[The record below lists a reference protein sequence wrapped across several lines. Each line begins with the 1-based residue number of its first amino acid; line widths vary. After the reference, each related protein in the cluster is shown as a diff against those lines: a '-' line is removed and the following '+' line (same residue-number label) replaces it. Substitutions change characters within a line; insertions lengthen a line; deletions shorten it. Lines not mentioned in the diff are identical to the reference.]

1 MIEAGMTKTPRTP
14 LRILMLATDAH
25 GGFGGIAQY
34 NRDVLDAL
42 SAMDGVA
49 SVVVVPRLIDIGV
62 PPTGVPPARATAP
75 DLAPVP
81 DAIAALNLPPKVQ
94 YDLRG
99 AAGRLAFI
107 WTSLRQARGGGFDLI
122 HCAHINLLPVATLV
136 SRLTRAP
143 LLLAIHGIDA
153 WQPRGRL
160 SAWLAGRAP
169 ALVVSVSAFTL
180 RRFQVWTGTPDS
192 CTALVP
198 NTIRADRYGLG
209 PKRPDL
215 LARHGLHGK
224 TVIMTFG
231 RMAPGERYKGFDEV
245 IASLPDLIRHRS
257 DLVYLAA
264 GDGPDCPRLQ
274 AKAQALGVADRV
286 VFPGRIAEADKADYY
301 RLADAYVMPSYGEGF
316 GIVILEALA
325 CGIPVVAS
333 LADGTQEAVRAGAL
347 GLLVQPHDPHALQ
360 DAILQAIRQ
369 PKQIPAGLDYFSHDQ
384 FTRRLAAA
392 LDRATGAV
400 PAQPAQRSA

>member
-1 MIEAGMTKTPRTP
+1 MTKTHRSP

-42 SAMDGVA
+42 SALDGVA
-49 SVVVVPRLIDIGV
+49 RVVVVPRMID
-62 PPTGVPPARATAP
+62 ATA
-75 DLAPVP
+75 
-81 DAIAALNLPPKVQ
+81 ALSLPPKVQ

-99 AAGRLAFI
+99 AIGLLAFI
-107 WTSLRQARGGGFDLI
+107 RSSLLQAIRGGGFDLI

-153 WQPRGRL
+153 WQPRGRV
-160 SAWLAGRAP
+160 SAWLAGRVP

-180 RRFQVWTGTPDS
+180 RRFQAWSGTPDPR
-192 CTALVP
+192 TALVP

-245 IASLPDLIRHRS
+245 IASLPALIRHRP

-264 GDGPDCPRLQ
+264 GDGPDRPRLQ
-274 AKAQALGVADRV
+274 AKAQAIGVADRV

-325 CGIPVVAS
+325 CGLPVVAS
-333 LADGTQEAVRAGAL
+333 RADGTQEAVRAGAL
-347 GLLVQPHDPHALQ
+347 GLLVPPDDPQALQ

-392 LDRATGAV
+392 LDCATGAV

>member
-1 MIEAGMTKTPRTP
+1 MTKTPRSP
-14 LRILMLATDAH
+14 LRILMLATEAH

-34 NRDVLDAL
+34 NRDVLEAL
-42 SAMDGVA
+42 SALDGVA
-49 SVVVVPRLIDIGV
+49 SVVVVPRLIDVGV
-62 PPTGVPPARATAP
+62 LPVGDQPVRAGAP
-75 DLAPVP
+75 DLGPVP
-81 DAIAALNLPPKVQ
+81 DVSAALNLPPKVQ

-107 WTSLRQARGGGFDLI
+107 RASLRQARGGGFDLI
-122 HCAHINLLPVATLV
+122 HCAHINLLPVAALV

-160 SAWLAGRAP
+160 NAWLAGRVP
-169 ALVVSVSAFTL
+169 VLVVSVSAFTL
-180 RRFQVWTGTPDS
+180 RRFQTWTGIPDS
-192 CTALVP
+192 RTALVP

-209 PKRPDL
+209 PRRPDL

-245 IASLPDLIRHRS
+245 IDSLPALICHRP

-264 GDGPDCPRLQ
+264 GDGPDRPRLQ

-325 CGIPVVAS
+325 C
-333 LADGTQEAVRAGAL
+333 
-347 GLLVQPHDPHALQ
+347 
-360 DAILQAIRQ
+360 
-369 PKQIPAGLDYFSHDQ
+369 
-384 FTRRLAAA
+384 
-392 LDRATGAV
+392 
-400 PAQPAQRSA
+400 